1 MTGIKLYF
9 SGALQQRGKKSKQL
23 QHQDGYTNKAP
34 NSKDVRNVLILKPKQ
49 ICVLYP

>member
-9 SGALQQRGKKSKQL
+9 SGPLQSKGKKSKQL
-23 QHQDGYTNKAP
+23 YHQDCYANKAP
-34 NSKDVRNVLILKPKQ
+34 NSRDVRNVLILKPKQ